1 MISKANLASIGVF
14 DSGVGGLS
22 VLREIRRA
30 LPNEDLLYVADS
42 AAAPY
47 GDRPA
52 AFITARAQAIVEF
65 FLAENVKAVVVACN
79 TATAVAVQTLRA
91 RYDIPIV
98 AMEPAVKPAV
108 ELTQSRVVGV
118 LATSQT
124 LASDN
129 YARLAEKFGGE
140 VEIIPQP
147 CPELVT
153 LVENA
158 VLQGPEVDAAVARYV
173 TPLIAR
179 GVDTLV
185 LGCTHYPFLL
195 GAIRAVAGPNVRV
208 IDPATAV
215 ARELRRRLEVDQ
227 LLSAQTCPGRDRF
240 WSSGQPA
247 RVQAVFGKLWGSEVA
262 IHPLPARYAYAMA

>member
-1 MISKANLASIGVF
+1 M
-14 DSGVGGLS
+14 
-22 VLREIRRA
+22 LREIRRA
-30 LPNEDLLYVADS
+30 LPHEDFLYVADS

-52 AFITARAQAIVEF
+52 ALITARAQTIVEF
-65 FLAENVKAVVVACN
+65 FLSENVKAVVVACN

-91 RYDIPIV
+91 RYNLAIV

-129 YARLAEKFGGE
+129 YARLAGRFGGD

-158 VLQGPEVDAAVARYV
+158 ALQGAEVEAVIARYV
-173 TPLIAR
+173 TPLIER

-185 LGCTHYPFLL
+185 LGCTHYPFLHE
-195 GAIRAVAGPNVRV
+195 AIRAVAGSNVGV

-215 ARELRRRLEVDQ
+215 ARELHRRLEVEQ
-227 LLSAQTCPGRDRF
+227 LLTTQTTAGREQF
-240 WSSGQPA
+240 WTSGQPA
-247 RVQAVFGKLWGSEVA
+247 RVQAVFGKLWGSEVE
-262 IHPLPARYAYAMA
+262 INPLPVRYVYAMA

>member
-1 MISKANLASIGVF
+1 MNSAPVGVF

-22 VLREIRRA
+22 VLREIRNA
-30 LPNEDLLYVADS
+30 LPNENLLYVADS
-42 AAAPY
+42 VAAPY

-52 AFITARAQAIVEF
+52 AFITARAQAIVDF
-65 FLAENVKAVVVACN
+65 FLGKNVKAVVIACN
-79 TATAVAVQTLRA
+79 TVTAVAVQTLRA
-91 RYDIPIV
+91 RYDRVIV
-98 AMEPAVKPAV
+98 AMEPVVKPAV

-124 LASDN
+124 LASES
-129 YARLAEKFGGE
+129 YARLTEKFGGE
-140 VEIIPQP
+140 VKIIPQP

-158 VLQGPEVDAAVARYV
+158 ALHGPEVEAVIARYV
-173 TPLIAR
+173 TPLIER

-195 GAIRAVAGPNVRV
+195 AAIRAVAGPNVRV

-227 LLSAQTCPGRDRF
+227 LLSKQTTAGRDQF

-247 RVQAVFGKLWGSEVA
+247 CAQAVFGKLWGSEVT
-262 IHPLPARYAYAMA
+262 INPLPARYAM